1 VSPARNEPISRTL
14 KDRGLAEPALLLL
27 EAHRPLRPLLG
38 LAATALLPIVRPL
51 IGERALRIQQA
62 LDDDAGYDALLG
74 GLREEAE
81 R

>member
-1 VSPARNEPISRTL
+1 VSPAPNKPISRTL
-14 KDRGLAEPALLLL
+14 KDRGLAEPALLLM

-51 IGERALRIQQA
+51 LGPRALRIQQA
-62 LDDDAGYDALLG
+62 LDDDAAYDALLG
-74 GLREEAE
+74 SLRDEAK